1 MQVACWIL
9 FAGVA
14 PKVTAQK
21 LFVVDRLSPE
31 WSVARRNSN
40 WRNFS
45 TPVPR
50 INKWKEIMTKL
61 SFFAAALALAA
72 GMPISVAADSGAP
85 RVPVL
90 LELFTSEGCSSCPP
104 ADRLLETLDQKQPVA
119 GAELIVLSEHVD
131 YWDRLGWKDPFSSP
145 VATARQQDYTNKY
158 NLDGVYTP
166 QLVVDGRYGIVGS
179 DSREATDA
187 IQKAMRE
194 QKIPIAV
201 SKVSRNGNQ
210 VTAHIELRGDQNFK
224 GGRGVLFVA
233 IADNRA
239 ESQVARGENSGR
251 SLAHVAVTRTLKQI
265 GAIDLDSATAKDVTL
280 SVSSG
285 ANGSR
290 LVAFVQD
297 PKSGHVLA
305 VAVQKL

>member
-1 MQVACWIL
+1 
-9 FAGVA
+9 
-14 PKVTAQK
+14 
-21 LFVVDRLSPE
+21 
-31 WSVARRNSN
+31 
-40 WRNFS
+40 
-45 TPVPR
+45 
-50 INKWKEIMTKL
+50 MTKL
-61 SFFAAALALAA
+61 NIFAAALALSA
-72 GMPISVAADSGAP
+72 GVPIGAAADNGVLRA
-85 RVPVL
+85 PVL

-119 GAELIVLSEHVD
+119 GADLIVLSEHVD

-145 VATARQQDYTNKY
+145 VYTARQQDYTNKY

-179 DSREATDA
+179 DGREVTNAL
-187 IQKAMRE
+187 QKALRE
-194 QKIPIAV
+194 PKIPIAI
-201 SKVSRNGNQ
+201 SKVSRDGNQ
-210 VTAHIELRGDQNFK
+210 VTARIELHAGQTFK
-224 GGRGVLFVA
+224 GGRGMLFVA

-239 ESQVARGENSGR
+239 ESQVAHGENAGR
-251 SLAHVAVTRTLKQI
+251 SLAHVAVTRVLKPI

-280 SVSSG
+280 SVPLG
-285 ANGSR
+285 PNGSR

>member
-1 MQVACWIL
+1 
-9 FAGVA
+9 
-14 PKVTAQK
+14 
-21 LFVVDRLSPE
+21 
-31 WSVARRNSN
+31 
-40 WRNFS
+40 
-45 TPVPR
+45 
-50 INKWKEIMTKL
+50 MTKL
-61 SFFAAALALAA
+61 SFFAAALVLSA
-72 GMPISVAADSGAP
+72 GVPIGAAADNGTP

-119 GAELIVLSEHVD
+119 GADLIVLSEHVD

-145 VATARQQDYTNKY
+145 VYTARQQDYTNKY

-179 DSREATDA
+179 DGREVTNA
-187 IQKAMRE
+187 IQKAIRE
-194 QKIPIAV
+194 PKIPIAI
-201 SKVSRNGNQ
+201 SKVSRDGNQ
-210 VTAHIELRGDQNFK
+210 VTAHIELHAGQNLK

-239 ESQVARGENSGR
+239 ESQVARGENAGR
-251 SLAHVAVTRTLKQI
+251 SLAHVAVTRVLKQM
-265 GAIDLDSATAKDVTL
+265 GTIDLDSATAKDVTL
-280 SVSSG
+280 SVPSG
-285 ANGSR
+285 TNGSR

>member
-1 MQVACWIL
+1 
-9 FAGVA
+9 
-14 PKVTAQK
+14 
-21 LFVVDRLSPE
+21 
-31 WSVARRNSN
+31 
-40 WRNFS
+40 
-45 TPVPR
+45 
-50 INKWKEIMTKL
+50 
-61 SFFAAALALAA
+61 
-72 GMPISVAADSGAP
+72 
-85 RVPVL
+85 
-90 LELFTSEGCSSCPP
+90 
-104 ADRLLETLDQKQPVA
+104 
-119 GAELIVLSEHVD
+119 
-131 YWDRLGWKDPFSSP
+131 
-145 VATARQQDYTNKY
+145 
-158 NLDGVYTP
+158 
-166 QLVVDGRYGIVGS
+166 VDGRYGIVGS

-187 IQKAMRE
+187 IQKAMRV

-224 GGRGVLFVA
+224 GGRGMLFVA
-233 IADNRA
+233 LADNRA

-251 SLAHVAVTRTLKQI
+251 SLAHVAVTRALKQV

-305 VAVQKL
+305 VAVRKF